1 MLRLYGEHDYA
12 LPPLELPDL
21 ERLPPLAKLAE
32 SEAIRLF
39 VERADAANSTFE
51 LTEDNAPVVAVIC
64 ARVDS
69 LPLAIG
75 LAAARTRMLSPA
87 ALLARLERR
96 LTVLAGG
103 PRDVPTRQRTM
114 YDTIAWSYD
123 LLPEDQQRLFRQL
136 SVFTGGWTVEAAEA
150 VGASDASRDA
160 GQTLDVVDGL
170 SELIDQSLV
179 RQIIQQD
186 GSTRYAMLETLRE
199 YGLSQLESEGE
210 SEHVRDRHAGYH
222 AMLASEAA
230 TRLTTDLQGEWL
242 NRINDELHNLRE
254 ALNWILIRGAA
265 EQGMQIV
272 ANLCEFWFA
281 RGYLSEGV
289 AQTEAFLA
297 LPSVTPRSATRGR
310 LLAAA
315 GWIASWLDDQERAAA
330 YCAEARDILRERGAV
345 AGLAFAFLASGMTA
359 RRIGNLSDARS
370 YWEQSLAL
378 SRELGEAP
386 VQARSLNNLA
396 GLAIDRGA
404 DVEALSM
411 YQEALEVARRSGD
424 SNNIALILNRLARL
438 AQRARV

>member
-1 MLRLYGEHDYA
+1 M
-12 LPPLELPDL
+12 
-21 ERLPPLAKLAE
+21 
-32 SEAIRLF
+32 
-39 VERADAANSTFE
+39 
-51 LTEDNAPVVAVIC
+51 
-64 ARVDS
+64 
-69 LPLAIG
+69 
-75 LAAARTRMLSPA
+75 
-87 ALLARLERR
+87 
-96 LTVLAGG
+96 
-103 PRDVPTRQRTM
+103 
-114 YDTIAWSYD
+114 
-123 LLPEDQQRLFRQL
+123 
-136 SVFTGGWTVEAAEA
+136 
-150 VGASDASRDA
+150 
-160 GQTLDVVDGL
+160 
-170 SELIDQSLV
+170 
-179 RQIIQQD
+179 
-186 GSTRYAMLETLRE
+186 
-199 YGLSQLESEGE
+199 
-210 SEHVRDRHAGYH
+210 RDRHAGYH

-242 NRINDELHNLRE
+242 NRIDDELHNLRA
-254 ALNWILIRGAA
+254 ALNWLHIRGAA

-359 RRIGNLSDARS
+359 RRIANLSDART

-378 SRELGEAP
+378 SRELGDAH

-396 GLAIDRGA
+396 GLAVDRGA

-424 SNNIALILNRLARL
+424 SGSIALILNRLARL
-438 AQRARV
+438 AQRAREYDRATDFYRDALTLYGDLNWKSMIPESLEGLAVVSEAQGNVSRAIRLFAASNALRVQIGVPAQAILQVDNEPAIAAARAVLGDMAFQALWNAGSMMTVEDVITEALSFEAPPKAPASNTPAPATASHPLSPRELDVLRGIVEGKSNQEIASTLFISPNTVTNHVANIMNKLGLDSRTAVATWAVRNGIE